1 MMKFLL
7 LTLLVGTATIAGA
20 ENVRARI
27 DIAANPKDGI
37 ALTPGT
43 ATSGGFV
50 GNASWGKTED
60 RKFYLTAE
68 TPVLAEKQWTKFSF
82 SFTPEADGK
91 ITIILKST
99 YKQTKGKKQQDQ
111 AWVYWDNLTI
121 EGAVVSGQTAPVV
134 LPLAGDVP
142 PAAKVANGLVNGSF
156 ETVDAKGNAAGWFK
170 NAGAVVVK
178 DKTLAQDGQG
188 CVKVWCNANFAQNF
202 KVKKGG
208 KVTITGYARPD
219 VTVPAK
225 E

>member
-7 LTLLVGTATIAGA
+7 LTMLLGTVTAGGA
-20 ENVRARI
+20 GTVRARI
-27 DIAANPKDGI
+27 DVTGDKKAAI
-37 ALTPGT
+37 ALTPGS
-43 ATSGGFV
+43 AASGGFV
-50 GNASWGKTED
+50 GNASWGKAEE

-68 TPVLAEKQWTKFSF
+68 TPVLPEGQWTKFSF

-91 ITIILKST
+91 VTLILKST
-99 YKQTKGKKQQDQ
+99 YTQTKGKKQQDQ

-121 EGAVVSGQTAPVV
+121 EGAVVSGQAAPVV
-134 LPLAGDVP
+134 LPPAGDVP
-142 PAAKVANGLVNGSF
+142 PAAKAANGIVNGSF
-156 ETVDAKGNAAGWFK
+156 EAVDAKGNAAGWFK
-170 NAGAVVVK
+170 NTGSVIVK
-178 DKTLAQDGQG
+178 DKALSQDGQN
-188 CVKVWCNANFAQNF
+188 CVKVWCNANVGQHF